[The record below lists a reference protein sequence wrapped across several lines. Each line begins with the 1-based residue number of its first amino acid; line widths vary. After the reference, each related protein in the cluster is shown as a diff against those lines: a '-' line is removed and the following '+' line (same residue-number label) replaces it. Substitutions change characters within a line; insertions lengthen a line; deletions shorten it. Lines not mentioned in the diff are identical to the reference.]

1 MEKKTL
7 EELFGDLQE
16 VVQNLEGEEVAL
28 EESFTLYHQGMQLL
42 KQCNEIIETVE
53 KKVLVLDEN
62 GETDEF

>member
-7 EELFGDLQE
+7 EELFGNLEE

-28 EESFTLYHQGMQLL
+28 EESFTLYNQGMQLL